1 MSLALY
7 LVVEGVTDATLVG
20 KLLRVSRGA
29 KPVKRLDVLP
39 ESVRAWIQ
47 DGYKWPHNDD
57 ISRPSVPAPKLFEL
71 PDGRLVALSNGE
83 GITNMRLVADADQL
97 GLDLKQVKVSAFG
110 VIGDADKGD
119 RDARTDELVEVLR
132 LLAPKAPALPTAAG
146 VILPGPP
153 ALGVLVVPDGEGLT
167 VDTVLDALGH
177 AAYPSLHDAAAAFIA
192 PWLDPKGPQHSPLC
206 AQLKELR
213 KPAGPVKAQL
223 AAMAALLKPM
233 KPFSAT
239 LDDHEWVT
247 EAQAQHSALSPLLSF
262 LNELLP

>member
-7 LVVEGVTDATLVG
+7 LLVEGVTDATLVG
-20 KLLRVSRGA
+20 KLLRVSRRA
-29 KPVKRLDVLP
+29 KPVERLDDLP

-57 ISRPSVPAPKLFEL
+57 ISRPSVPAPKLFVL

-83 GITNMRLVADADQL
+83 GINNMRFVAEADQV
-97 GLDLKQVKVSAFG
+97 GLDLKRVKVSAFG
-110 VIGDADKGD
+110 VIGDADEGD
-119 RDARTDELVEVLR
+119 RATRTEELVKVLR
-132 LLAPKAPALPTAAG
+132 LLAPKAKALPTAAG
-146 VILPGPP
+146 QILPGPP
-153 ALGVLVVPDGEGLT
+153 ALGVLVVPAGEGLT
-167 VDTVLDALGH
+167 VDTVLDALGR
-177 AAYPSLHDAAAAFIA
+177 AAYPSLYGAAADFIA
-192 PWLDPKGPQHSPLC
+192 PWLDPKGPHHGPLR

-239 LDDHEWVT
+239 LNDHEWVT
-247 EAQAQHSALSPLLSF
+247 EAQVQHSALSPLLSF